1 MRNII
6 TKEQLKNL
14 APAVFSDKSVG
25 TSDKYVFVSTIKLID
40 DFEKLGWYPV
50 FTQNVKARKGTGI
63 YGKHLIRFAHI
74 SNLNSTEELIPE
86 IVWINSHNRTSKA
99 ILGLGMYR
107 SVCGNGLIVS
117 QYEFGS
123 FNKRHMY
130 FTFEELEEAV
140 NQLTSDYTKL
150 LDKIKA
156 YQQVYLT
163 NGQKHNF
170 ANTAIQMIYNEN
182 AHKYEADNF
191 LAPQRLEDESN
202 DIFTIMNIVQEWLLK
217 GGVKYLTKK
226 GERYSRV
233 IRSIDRTIFV
243 TTVLWNLM
251 EQFVSDINV

>member
-6 TKEQLKNL
+6 TKERLKEIV
-14 APAVFSDKSVG
+14 PAVFSKDSIG

-40 DFEKLGWYPV
+40 DFERLGWYPV
-50 FTQNVKARKGTGI
+50 FAQNVKARKGTGLHS
-63 YGKHLIRFAHI
+63 KHLIRFAHI
-74 SNLNSTEELIPE
+74 SNLNSNDELIPE

-107 SVCGNGLIVS
+107 SVCGNGLMVS
-117 QYEFGS
+117 QYEYGS

-130 FTFEELEEAV
+130 FTFEELEETV
-140 NQLTSDYTKL
+140 NQLTKDYTQL
-150 LDKIKA
+150 LSKIKMF
-156 YQQVYLT
+156 QQIQLT

-191 LAPQRLEDESN
+191 LSPQRLEDESN
-202 DIFTIMNIVQEWLLK
+202 DIFTVMNVIQEYLLK

-226 GERYSRV
+226 GARHSRV

-243 TTVLWNLM
+243 TTVLWTLM
-251 EQFVSDINV
+251 EQYVEGNK